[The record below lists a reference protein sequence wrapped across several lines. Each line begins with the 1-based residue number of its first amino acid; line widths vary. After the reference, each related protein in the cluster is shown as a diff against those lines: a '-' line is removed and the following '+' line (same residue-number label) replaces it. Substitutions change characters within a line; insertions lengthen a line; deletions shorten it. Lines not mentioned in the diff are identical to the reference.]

1 MEQNI
6 KYKSLISHWGKS
18 KTIAYVDEV
27 GRGAMFGELIA
38 CCLIIKKSFFHPL
51 INDSKKL
58 SPKQRQSLI
67 PIITQNTIYNYGIV
81 SVEEINS
88 INNLD
93 VANELAMIRALTG
106 LSQTSDILFLDG
118 IQNINHPIKQIT
130 VIKGDSQI
138 FGIACASI
146 LAKEYRDALLIKYD
160 KQFPQYHLASHKGYL
175 TKLHKEVIQKYGLTI
190 FHRKYNLK

>member
-6 KYKSLISHWGKS
+6 KYKSIINHLNQSNIL
-18 KTIAYVDEV
+18 AYVDEV

-38 CCLIIKKSFFHPL
+38 CCLIIKNPFFHPL

-58 SPKQRQSLI
+58 SSKQRQSLI
-67 PIITQNTIYNYGIV
+67 PIIIQNSIYNYGLV
-81 SVEEINS
+81 SVNEINS

-93 VANELAMIRALTG
+93 TSNELAMIRALNG
-106 LSQTSDILFLDG
+106 LSKTANILFLDG
-118 IQNINHPIKQIT
+118 NKKINHPIKQIP

-146 LAKEYRDALLIKYD
+146 LAKEYRDSILLEYD
-160 KQFPQYHLASHKGYL
+160 KQFPNYHLASHKGYL
-175 TKLHKEVIQKYGLTI
+175 TKLHKEAIQKHGITKL
-190 FHRKYNLK
+190 HRNYNLK